1 MPDDCT
7 LQVKHAVCLEL
18 KKKDKVCCNW
28 WLIYYLL
35 SKYHNGMAK
44 ISLQASFM
52 VWCSVT
58 SKPKELSRLISWKK
72 DVHCTS
78 QHIWSYNPA
87 NHRST

>member
-1 MPDDCT
+1 MLTHIIFSKVFLLLMPDDCT

-52 VWCSVT
+52 V
-58 SKPKELSRLISWKK
+58 
-72 DVHCTS
+72 
-78 QHIWSYNPA
+78 
-87 NHRST
+87 